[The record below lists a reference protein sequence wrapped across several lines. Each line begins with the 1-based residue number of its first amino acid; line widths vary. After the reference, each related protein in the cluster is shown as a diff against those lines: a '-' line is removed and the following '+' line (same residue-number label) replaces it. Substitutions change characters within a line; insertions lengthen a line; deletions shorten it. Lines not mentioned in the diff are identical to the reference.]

1 MRKWKSLP
9 TEDITC
15 WTRKQNWYLNADTKT
30 NTRFPSMTQRTDVSC
45 IVRNHYIV
53 TFGLL
58 IIFGWRLLG
67 SHHHETLSTNESCII
82 SNHYSKI
89 YGIYMVMEMCL
100 KMCVWYYILSLYVCS
115 ILIMKGGLYMYRVPI
130 ATWHGREL

>member
-9 TEDITC
+9 TEEIIC
-15 WTRKQNWYLNADTKT
+15 WTGKQNWYLNADTKT
-30 NTRFPSMTQRTDVSC
+30 NTRFPGMTQRTDVSC

-58 IIFGWRLLG
+58 IIFGWVVTSMKLWVPI
-67 SHHHETLSTNESCII
+67 ECCIS

-89 YGIYMVMEMCL
+89 YGIYMEMEMYL
-100 KMCVWYYILSLYVCS
+100 KMCVWYYILSLHVCS
-115 ILIMKGGLYMYRVPI
+115 ILIMKGGLYMYRIPT
-130 ATWHGREL
+130 AMGHRREL